1 MRLARTVV
9 AAAAALLAGVVGAAA
24 CGETAPHMD
33 RCGEV
38 LPEEGSLCPKD
49 GEVCAPDRDG
59 CGLYRGLRCDAGAWV
74 SFEVGTGRC
83 EVDSEAVS
91 TSEDTELAPVRCAD
105 EVPPEGTPCLQEGE
119 DCAPD
124 PDLCAGYVGAQC
136 SAGVWMRYEVEPGDP
151 ENCEDASSIGGS

>member
-1 MRLARTVV
+1 MRLDRTVSF
-9 AAAAALLAGVVGAAA
+9 AALVGLIGA
-24 CGETAPHMD
+24 CTDAPPAMD

-59 CGLYRGLRCDAGAWV
+59 CGLYRGLRCDAGVWI

-83 EVDSEAVS
+83 EVASE
-91 TSEDTELAPVRCAD
+91 TGGDTELAPVACGD
-105 EVPPEGTPCLQEGE
+105 EVPPDGTPCLQEGE

-124 PDLCAGYVGAQC
+124 PDVCAGYVGAQC
-136 SAGVWMRYEVEPGDP
+136 SEGMWMRYEVGAGDP
-151 ENCEDASSIGGS
+151 DTCGSSSSSGGL